1 VLQSELYLAVFN
13 IIQTASGQQS
23 TAKLESGI
31 GHLEEAATSEVAARR
46 RSGGES
52 ATGRRNLI
60 V

>member
-46 RSGGES
+46 RSGG
-52 ATGRRNLI
+52 
-60 V
+60 